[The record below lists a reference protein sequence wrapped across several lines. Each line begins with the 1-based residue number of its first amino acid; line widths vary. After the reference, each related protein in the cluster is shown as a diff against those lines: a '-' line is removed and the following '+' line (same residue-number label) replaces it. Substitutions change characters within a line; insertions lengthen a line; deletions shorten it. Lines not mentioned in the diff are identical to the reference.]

1 MNLHIRCAPHHR
13 QRVCACVCLCACVCV
28 CVCVGVCV
36 FVCGWVSVKVY
47 EGTRKE
53 YGRNTHRSSLGK
65 VDVAEPLRSPALV
78 FDYATGRQRAEGRKV
93 RVE

>member
-1 MNLHIRCAPHHR
+1 
-13 QRVCACVCLCACVCV
+13 
-28 CVCVGVCV
+28 
-36 FVCGWVSVKVY
+36 VSVKVY